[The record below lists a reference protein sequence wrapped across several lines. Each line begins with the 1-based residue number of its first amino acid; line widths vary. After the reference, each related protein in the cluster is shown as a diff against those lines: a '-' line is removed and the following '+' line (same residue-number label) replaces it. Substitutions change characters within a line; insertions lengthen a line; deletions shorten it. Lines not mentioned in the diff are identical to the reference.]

1 MASNDDQPTPESFAH
16 TIDLTTADS
25 KITAVSVYTNRAEV
39 TRCFR
44 IHLGLAGQNQVKIRR
59 LPNTLQDDSIR
70 LEGRGPAMIHD
81 VVVIPEP
88 VPPKIETSPDLDV
101 LVTRREHTTKELERC
116 KTLRNAIGTYLAT
129 LHVKHVAVNQLDET
143 VQGCDSAAGKLDD
156 KAINL
161 EKELKL
167 IDEQIEE
174 ERQKDNA
181 KQNDKLRFLRKVVS
195 LSLFVQKE
203 CTVEVVLTY
212 AVANASWSAQYDVR
226 VDTLAKESPVTLIY
240 KAAVTQNTAEDWED
254 VPLRLETATP
264 TYQVGLPSL
273 FPWTL
278 SIYHPIP
285 MPPQGAVR
293 ARTYRSQ
300 RRMERRSSAST
311 IESVGHA
318 CYGANPLLDMLPSGA
333 TVTSKG
339 NVSATFDV
347 PGIITIPSDGAA
359 HNVNIV
365 KLNLEAIMS
374 WVAVP
379 KYDARTRLNAKIKNA
394 SEYTLLSGI
403 GSIYVDGSFIS
414 KSNIPAVSPG
424 ESFDCALGLDPAIR
438 IIYHPLSKKTA
449 KSGFYTKTS
458 VTSYT
463 QRISVHNTKSITI
476 TDLLIMD
483 QIPVST
489 DEKIVVKL
497 FTPSL
502 PTVQGNIGSTKG
514 EKSANNAGTK
524 VKVAQGVVAQWGDGT
539 EDAATVEDGETAV
552 GRDGKLSWVCDVS
565 PQGKI
570 GLALQWEVTAPA
582 QAHVIGS

>member
-1 MASNDDQPTPESFAH
+1 MASNDHQPTPESFAH

-25 KITAVSVYTNRAEV
+25 KITAVSVYTDRAEV
-39 TRCFR
+39 TRCLR
-44 IHLGLAGQNQVKIRR
+44 IQLRPGQNHVKN
-59 LPNTLQDDSIR
+59 PP

-81 VVVIPEP
+81 VVVILEP
-88 VPPKIETSPDLDV
+88 VPPKIETSPDLDA

-116 KTLRNAIGTYLAT
+116 KTLRDAIGTYLAT
-129 LHVKHVAVNQLDET
+129 LHVQHVSVNQLEET
-143 VQGCDSAAGKLDD
+143 VQGCDLAAGKLDD

-167 IDEQIEE
+167 IDEQIKE

-181 KQNDKLRFLRKVVS
+181 KQNDKLRFLRKAVS
-195 LSLFVQKE
+195 LSLFAQKE
-203 CTVEVVLTY
+203 CIAEVVLTY

-273 FPWTL
+273 SPWTL
-278 SIYHPIP
+278 SIYHP
-285 MPPQGAVR
+285 MPPPPGATR
-293 ARTYRSQ
+293 AIRS
-300 RRMERRSSAST
+300 RSAIPPMKMMRKSVAST
-311 IESVGHA
+311 IEGVDVDAYEASA
-318 CYGANPLLDMLPSGA
+318 LLDMLPRGA

-359 HNVNIV
+359 HNVNII

-438 IIYHPLSKKTA
+438 IMYHPLSKKTA

-502 PTVQGNIGSTKG
+502 PTIQGNGSTKG
-514 EKSANNAGTK
+514 EKSANNAGAK

-539 EDAATVEDGETAV
+539 EDAAAVEDGETAV

-582 QAHVIGS
+582 QAHVIES

>member
-1 MASNDDQPTPESFAH
+1 MASNDDQPTPESFAR

-44 IHLGLAGQNQVKIRR
+44 IHLGPGQNQVKIRR

-438 IIYHPLSKKTA
+438 IMYHPLSKKTA

-514 EKSANNAGTK
+514 EKSANNAGAK

-539 EDAATVEDGETAV
+539 EDAAAVEDGETAV

-565 PQGKI
+565 SQGKI

-582 QAHVIGS
+582 QAHVIES